1 VLCCAVLCSTVL
13 WCGVLLC
20 AVLSCIILLPTISS
34 SERNESPLLCYPLT
48 MYYILY
54 PIPYSV
60 LSDLEELLDPV
71 HEHALKCSIVW
82 LIKQFEGLDPTC
94 KSYSLSR
101 SHNKGTKE
109 ISMEER
115 KKKARERAMKA
126 MKASANRFAT
136 HVNEEKGMAKESD
149 KDIPA
154 VGDVGV
160 QLDARKGQETD
171 AVMGQDA
178 VDGNMAVN
186 STTYPRK
193 RRIKESSHINGTNE
207 DDEDDEEE
215 EEEGESCD
223 SAVCIVCQVRGE
235 QDPTGPD
242 KIKNLGQGQGPES
255 FGQRKIGYIAFSQYS
270 RAWNS
275 RARFQAGMRQA
286 EEVETPVTT
295 KNLDGDVHLS
305 FCGHGE

>member
-1 VLCCAVLCSTVL
+1 
-13 WCGVLLC
+13 
-20 AVLSCIILLPTISS
+20 
-34 SERNESPLLCYPLT
+34 
-48 MYYILY
+48 MLY

-149 KDIPA
+149 KDSSA

-186 STTYPRK
+186 FTTYPRK
-193 RRIKESSHINGTNE
+193 RRIKDSSNINGTNE
-207 DDEDDEEE
+207 DVEDDEEE

-235 QDPTGPD
+235 QVPTGPD
-242 KIKNLGQGQGPES
+242 KSKNLGQGQGPGS

-295 KNLDGDVHLS
+295 KSSDGDVHLS
-305 FCGHGE
+305 FCGHGEYVFSYTYTAILFLFSLHCPSPLHVPILHFITELKFSNKSCESLQSSL

>member
-1 VLCCAVLCSTVL
+1 MY
-13 WCGVLLC
+13 
-20 AVLSCIILLPTISS
+20 P
-34 SERNESPLLCYPLT
+34 PLT
-48 MYYILY
+48 VYYILY
-54 PIPYSV
+54 HLSHSV

-71 HEHALKCSIVW
+71 HEHSLKCSIVW
-82 LIKQFEGLDPTC
+82 LIKQFEGLDPAC
-94 KSYSLSR
+94 KSYTLSR

-149 KDIPA
+149 KDLPA

-171 AVMGQDA
+171 AVTGQDA
-178 VDGNMAVN
+178 VDGSMAVN

-193 RRIKESSHINGTNE
+193 RRMKDASSINGNDE
-207 DDEDDEEE
+207 DDEDDEETDE
-215 EEEGESCD
+215 EDSCD

-235 QDPTGPD
+235 QDPTGPGQ
-242 KIKNLGQGQGPES
+242 IKNLGQGQDPGS

-275 RARFQAGMRQA
+275 RARFQSGMRQA
-286 EEVETPVTT
+286 EEVETPVTS
-295 KNLDGDVHLS
+295 KSLDGDVHLS